1 MLSLFV
7 EREMRRGEGVY
18 IKIFLNPITFAV
30 KCFYTRINFIYLR
43 PQAICLFA
51 YKCECFIELCRL
63 YYVNL
68 FENHNFSRMW
78 ILNL

>member
-1 MLSLFV
+1 MLSLLR
-7 EREMRRGEGVY
+7 ERDERGGVY

-43 PQAICLFA
+43 PQAICLLINA
-51 YKCECFIELCRL
+51 NVSELCHL